1 VSDRTEI
8 PRDFEIRTERLH
20 LRAFTPADIAR
31 MVEIQSNWNVTRM
44 LRLAPWPPTQAAMA
58 GWVDLHGQEWRAG
71 KAYRFAVEHEGR
83 VIGCADIDAVET
95 SSADLGYW
103 FDEAYWGGGY
113 ASEAARAVV
122 RFAFETLGL
131 ERLTA
136 GHVADNPG
144 SGKVLSKLGFVHVGD
159 GVRDSLPRG
168 EGVPYRFYELA
179 APARRPI

>member
-1 VSDRTEI
+1 
-8 PRDFEIRTERLH
+8 
-20 LRAFTPADIAR
+20 
-31 MVEIQSNWNVTRM
+31 M
-44 LRLAPWPPTQAAMA
+44 LRLAPWPPTEQAMA
-58 GWVDLHGQEWRAG
+58 NWVDLHGQEWRAG
-71 KAYRFAVEHEGR
+71 NAYRFAVELEGR
-83 VIGCADIDAVET
+83 VIGCADIDAVEAG
-95 SSADLGYW
+95 SADIGYW

-136 GHVADNPG
+136 GHVNDNPA
-144 SGKVLSKLGFVHVGD
+144 SGNVLTKLGFVHVAD

-179 APARRPI
+179 ATAFRPI